1 VLSLRAR
8 YHVCMRRYYY
18 ALGRKVALTPDAR
31 RVAVNASKAAT
42 QGLDNVVQLAHR
54 STTKLPGG
62 LALVSR
68 ADLRSE
74 DVVRMTQSG
83 VVQSVYR
90 HGPSTTIPMPEV
102 RVELDP
108 GQRKAA
114 LEAARSSRVE
124 AEITE
129 NSDER
134 LVLRPISGSGDD
146 ALDLANFIFEK
157 ARPASSSVRMVQV
170 VARPD
175 VRRR

>member
-1 VLSLRAR
+1 
-8 YHVCMRRYYY
+8 MRRYYY
-18 ALGRKVALTPDAR
+18 AGGRKVALTPDAR
-31 RVAVNASKAAT
+31 RIAVNASKAAT
-42 QGLDNVVQLAHR
+42 QGLNGLAELAHR
-54 STTKLPGG
+54 SATKLPGG

-68 ADLRSE
+68 ASLRSE
-74 DVVRMTQSG
+74 DVARMTQCG

-108 GQRKAA
+108 GQRVAA
-114 LEAARSSRVE
+114 LQAVRAARVK

-129 NSDER
+129 NTEER
-134 LVLRPISGSGDD
+134 LVLRPFSGSGDD

-157 ARPASSSVRMVQV
+157 ARPASSSARMVQV
-170 VARPD
+170 IPRPE